1 MTALLIV
8 SGFVLLLC
16 LIAHLEDR
24 WPHLF
29 NRIERLISDD
39 SNQ

>member
-1 MTALLIV
+1 MTALAV
-8 SGFVLLLC
+8 ASGFVLLLC
-16 LIAHLEDR
+16 AIAHLEDR

-29 NRIERLISDD
+29 NRIEQLISDD